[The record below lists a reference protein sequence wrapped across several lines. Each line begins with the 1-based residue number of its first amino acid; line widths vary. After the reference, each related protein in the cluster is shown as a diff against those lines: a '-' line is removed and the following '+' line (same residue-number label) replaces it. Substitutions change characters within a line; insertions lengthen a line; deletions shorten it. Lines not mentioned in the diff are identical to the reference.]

1 VLFPLNKYLVVEPI
15 QNTQKEESTVLIPDD
30 IEVDASPYK
39 LVELLE
45 AHADSRLRKGMK
57 LVAPSH
63 SIEQITVLDNEY
75 YLLPETH
82 VIAFHGGEED
92 E

>member
-1 VLFPLNKYLVVEPI
+1 MLYPLNKYLVVEPI
-15 QNTQKEESTVLIPDD
+15 ENAPKEDSAVLIPDD
-30 IEVDASPYK
+30 VQVDTSSYK

-45 AHADSRLRKGMK
+45 AHVDSRLRKGMK
-57 LVAPSH
+57 LIVPSH
-63 SIEQITVLDNEY
+63 SIEQISVLDRDY